1 MFSCLRRGFYCNGKL
16 IIPFVLNATFLYRM
30 ETSENLRFSDVFRGR
45 KKDVLGTNG
54 LKNIWRYAAEG
65 FRQDEW
71 WIIFLQQDKISEHR
85 FQHRFQVPKN

>member
-65 FRQDEW
+65 LRQDEW
-71 WIIFLQQDKISEHR
+71 WIIFQDKISKHR

>member
-1 MFSCLRRGFYCNGKL
+1 
-16 IIPFVLNATFLYRM
+16 M

-65 FRQDEW
+65 LRQDEW
-71 WIIFLQQDKISEHR
+71 WIIFQDKISKHR
-85 FQHRFQVPKN
+85 FQNRFQVPKN